1 MASVIELSGSVL
13 RDSQINV
20 FESLKRAYNSDS
32 GILASEA
39 VLNSD
44 KDPDEVLAWLSWNN
58 QSVISSRGLE
68 EISGAM

>member
-1 MASVIELSGSVL
+1 MCIRDRDLQSLSVTANGHVDMASVIELSGSVL

-44 KDPDEVLAWLSWNN
+44 KDPD
-58 QSVISSRGLE
+58 
-68 EISGAM
+68 